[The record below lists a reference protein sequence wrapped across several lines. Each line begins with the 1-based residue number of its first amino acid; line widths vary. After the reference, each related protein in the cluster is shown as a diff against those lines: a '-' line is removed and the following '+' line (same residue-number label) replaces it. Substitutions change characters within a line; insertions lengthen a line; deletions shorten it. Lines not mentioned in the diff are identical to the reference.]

1 MVHHRERHSSQRTY
15 SVIDW
20 NINIL
25 ITDLTADLIFWLE
38 CLPKVL
44 SAFIEVA
51 VRIGIAE
58 HGRLGGI
65 KIPRILD
72 MFVC

>member
-1 MVHHRERHSSQRTY
+1 M
-15 SVIDW
+15 IDG
-20 NINIL
+20 NIDIL
-25 ITDLTADLIFWLE
+25 TTDLTTDLIFWLE

-44 SAFIEVA
+44 AFMKVV
-51 VRIGIAE
+51 VRIGISE

-65 KIPRILD
+65 KIPWILD

>member
-1 MVHHRERHSSQRTY
+1 MY
-15 SVIDW
+15 SVTQIDW
-20 NINIL
+20 DINKL
-25 ITDLTADLIFWLE
+25 TTDLTTDLIFWLE
-38 CLPKVL
+38 CLLKVF
-44 SAFIEVA
+44 STFIKVM

-65 KIPRILD
+65 KIPQILD